1 MSLKGIK
8 LGFAMTGSFCT
19 FEKAFKAAEELVDA
33 GAEVYP
39 IMSFNAAGIS
49 SRFGSASEH
58 TDRIREITGHDVIC
72 TIEDAEPIGPKK
84 MFDLIAVVPCTS
96 NTIAKLVYGIT
107 DTPVTM
113 AVKSH
118 IRNAR
123 PVVIA
128 ISTNDALAAS
138 GKNIGQLLNY
148 KNFYFVPYRQ
158 DNYAAK
164 PNSAVADLSKL
175 NETAEKA
182 LEGRQLQPLILPPDD
197 ICS

>member
-1 MSLKGIK
+1 
-8 LGFAMTGSFCT
+8 
-19 FEKAFKAAEELVDA
+19 
-33 GAEVYP
+33 
-39 IMSFNAAGIS
+39 
-49 SRFGSASEH
+49 
-58 TDRIREITGHDVIC
+58 
-72 TIEDAEPIGPKK
+72 
-84 MFDLIAVVPCTS
+84 
-96 NTIAKLVYGIT
+96 
-107 DTPVTM
+107 M